1 MSSLMAEPLNAE
13 ATRAEETSLEYLGQW
28 DRLVSTTNWAKGRI
42 IHQWRTALIEA
53 CASASQYS
61 DEAWSRRTGNVSPQ
75 HVGRLR
81 RVFER
86 FAATCESYAGLY
98 WSHFQAALDWN
109 DAEMWLEGAVQNR
122 WSVAQMRTSRWEA
135 QGAPADLKPR
145 ESDVVAAEIDEDS
158 GEPSFADR
166 GGRDAEGTSSADYV
180 RAEGPDFGD
189 EDDGRATSTVE
200 VEGDARFDAS
210 AHDYTGGPDGAPVRP
225 FENLPQLPPDL
236 ADALES
242 FKLAILHHK
251 LAGWPDCSRDDV
263 VASLDALRQLAL
275 AAS

>member
-1 MSSLMAEPLNAE
+1 MAEQLNAE
-13 ATRAEETSLEYLGQW
+13 AALAEETSRDYLGQW
-28 DRLVSTTNWAKGRI
+28 NRLVSSTNWSKGRI
-42 IHQWRTALIEA
+42 IHEWRTALVEA
-53 CASASQYS
+53 GANATQYT

-86 FAATCESYAGLY
+86 FAAAYASYAGLY
-98 WSHFQAALDWN
+98 WSHFQAAVDWN

-122 WSVAQMRTSRWEA
+122 WSVAHMRTQRWEA

-145 ESDVVAAEIDEDS
+145 ESDIVAAELDEDS
-158 GEPSFADR
+158 AEPPSAESPFAD
-166 GGRDAEGTSSADYV
+166 GGSRDSEGTTSASHV

-189 EDDGRATSTVE
+189 ETDGRTSHASAAD
-200 VEGDARFDAS
+200 GAPFDAD
-210 AHDYTGGPDGAPVRP
+210 AHEYRGGPEAAPVRP
-225 FENLPQLPPDL
+225 FENLPPLPPDL

-251 LAGWPDCSRDDV
+251 LAGWQEVSRDDV
-263 VASLDALRQLAL
+263 VASLDALRHLAL

>member
-1 MSSLMAEPLNAE
+1 MAEQLNAE
-13 ATRAEETSLEYLGQW
+13 ATLAEEASLTYLGQW
-28 DRLVSTTNWAKGRI
+28 NRLVSTTNWAKGRI
-42 IHQWRTALIEA
+42 IHQWRTALVEA
-53 CASASQYS
+53 GASGSQYT

-145 ESDVVAAEIDEDS
+145 ESDIVAAEQDEDYA
-158 GEPSFADR
+158 EPSLTDR
-166 GGRDAEGTSSADYV
+166 GLGNSDGTTSAGYV

-189 EDDGRATSTVE
+189 ESGGAGTSAGDT
-200 VEGDARFDAS
+200 EGGVPFDAD

-236 ADALES
+236 ADAMES

-251 LAGWPDCSRDDV
+251 LAGWQECSRDDV
-263 VASLDALRQLAL
+263 IASLDALRQLAL